1 MNALILCI
9 GLLAQFFYTA
19 RIFVQWVQS
28 ERSRRIE
35 SPTLFWIFSVIGS
48 ILLCVYG
55 CMRNDFAIV
64 FGEFLSFYI
73 YLWNLKIKGVY
84 RHLPRWLSFLL
95 PALPLVSLF
104 YVFHDI
110 PRFVADFLHNTDIP
124 LYILVWGI
132 LGQAIFKFRFIYQ
145 WLHGVRHH
153 TSDLPLTFWYIALTG
168 SLMIISYGI
177 YRHDIVIVIGQCSI
191 FASIRNIIIGLRQGK
206 EDRR

>member
-9 GLLAQFFYTA
+9 GLLAQFFYTS
-19 RIFVQWVQS
+19 RILVQWVQS

-84 RHLPRWLSFLL
+84 RHLPRGLSFLL

-104 YVFHDI
+104 YVLHDI
-110 PRFVADFLHNTDIP
+110 TTISLEA
-124 LYILVWGI
+124 
-132 LGQAIFKFRFIYQ
+132 
-145 WLHGVRHH
+145 
-153 TSDLPLTFWYIALTG
+153 SLTFAYFKRILPQKLLHEG
-168 SLMIISYGI
+168 HRY
-177 YRHDIVIVIGQCSI
+177 
-191 FASIRNIIIGLRQGK
+191 NILRRITLQYMN
-206 EDRR
+206 RPYT